1 MSICSLLESYN
12 QWVAAGRPDDIT
24 AGITLGEM
32 QRSTKNVLNYVMNSR
47 TFRKEHNLPNTYQ
60 PGEDWFAVSSDAKSD
75 VPSAASAS
83 ATAGKSGVEIKN
95 APTDITVNGEK
106 IGFNPA
112 VTAYYLPG
120 VDFATAKIEVAT
132 PAGVEKKITGDNTVK
147 VVTIQT
153 GSGADAREY
162 TIDFNAV
169 SNGRPVGVIELDKI
183 EIPPGAIMSIMVA
196 ESATFLSQ
204 GLRTKDSQKV
214 LSGSQNGV
222 PINDSDHA
230 IFDATV
236 GSVARYAVH
245 CTKDGKYAVSLRV
258 ASGQANTLAQLAI
271 ELYLDGEIAATF
283 NATSTGDDHKWIDTM
298 HYPVEFK
305 QGFHTLEFRWKSDGL
320 NMSRFIITP
329 AK

>member
-1 MSICSLLESYN
+1 
-12 QWVAAGRPDDIT
+12 
-24 AGITLGEM
+24 M

-47 TFRKEHNLPNTYQ
+47 TFRKEHSLPNTYQ
-60 PGEDWFAVSSDAKSD
+60 PGEDWFTVGSNAKSD

-83 ATAGKSGVEIKN
+83 ATAGKSGVEFKN

-147 VVTIQT
+147 VATIRT

-183 EIPPGAIMSIMVA
+183 EIPTMGFMSIMAA
-196 ESATFLSQ
+196 ESTIFLSQ
-204 GLRTKDSQKV
+204 GLRTKDSQKD

-222 PINDSDHA
+222 PIKDSDHA
-230 IFDATV
+230 IFNATV

-245 CTKDGKYAVSLRV
+245 CAKDRKYAVSLCV
-258 ASGQANTLAQLAI
+258 ASGQTNTLAQLAI

-283 NATSTGDDHKWIDTM
+283 NANATGGWQNWVTTKS
-298 HYPVEFK
+298 YPVEFK
-305 QGFHTLEFRWKSDGL
+305 QGFHTLELRWKSDGL
-320 NMSRFIITP
+320 NVSRINLRP
-329 AK
+329 VE